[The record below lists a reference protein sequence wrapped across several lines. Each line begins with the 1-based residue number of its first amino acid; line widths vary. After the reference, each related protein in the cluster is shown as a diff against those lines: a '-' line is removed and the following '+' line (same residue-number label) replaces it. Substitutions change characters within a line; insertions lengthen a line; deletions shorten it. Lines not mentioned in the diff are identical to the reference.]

1 MKTVANLITNL
12 FELAGGLFVL
22 VVVTSILI
30 GSIDIVG
37 PTISWIETNM
47 ILALG
52 IALTYILYKSESTL

>member
-22 VVVTSILI
+22 AVVTSILI

-52 IALTYILYKSESTL
+52 IALT